1 MQGVLKFATQI
12 SPLLNNQ
19 NLFLLLADIPKQRL
33 AVHARVHGEER
44 KVPGSRHRKNKILQK
59 MDTVQDEDVKQVRVE
74 AAIVDFINYLRITR
88 FSRSHSRAV

>member
-44 KVPGSRHRKNKILQK
+44 KVSGSCHRKNQILQK
-59 MDTVQDEDVKQVRVE
+59 MDTLQDEDVKQVRL
-74 AAIVDFINYLRITR
+74 AAALVNIIAGSLNSRRITL
-88 FSRSHSRAV
+88 F